1 MVYGAPYEMR
11 NDVILTK
18 LLTFCSSLRIKR
30 NTFSR
35 HPNID
40 TGVRFI
46 FTQEI
51 KKPIPSSILID
62 NLKLGIKYEN
72 QPKTI
77 QKCFL
82 CGGASHLAKDCPKP
96 HCVPDPIPAAQ
107 KPKPAV
113 GKTSSQTYAD
123 KVRGGNTSLS
133 EIAIESPKEF
143 HTKPDPKPK
152 SNLIESLGI
161 GDRTE
166 ALMAEI
172 QQIRNEY
179 EEQNIAEPERATSTP
194 VRDIDIE
201 LPPGWDELNIDD
213 YDRSREEIDLRT
225 AAESLQR
232 SINRA
237 SETLNQSTNTTFKTP
252 AKTSTK
258 RPITSPFED
267 NQEKK
272 NRIEDPRKTN
282 QRSISRDRTVGS
294 RDSRVSRCDAVQ
306 VSGKSRKMN
315 YIARV
320 DLLDGNEYEGVSG
333 TRVIIFLTFSVSLT
347 WVQVCLLGL
356 VAVAISSRSKAGEIN
371 PKDVMDAVSKVC
383 ADNVTNLQPPNK
395 DTKPKRKRSSTD
407 VPKTDVVGQSVE
419 TPRKVHTAEHQW
431 FERT

>member
-18 LLTFCSSLRIKR
+18 LQAFCTSLRIKR

-40 TGVRFI
+40 TGVRFV

-62 NLKLGIKYEN
+62 NHKLGIKYEN

-82 CGGASHLAKDCPKP
+82 CGGESHLAKDCPKP
-96 HCVPDPIPAAQ
+96 PRVPDPMPAAQ
-107 KPKPAV
+107 KQKSAV
-113 GKTSSQTYAD
+113 GKKNSQTYAD
-123 KVRGGNTSLS
+123 KVRGSNTSLS
-133 EIAIESPKEF
+133 EIAIESSQEF
-143 HTKPDPKPK
+143 SSKPEPKPK
-152 SNLIESLGI
+152 SNLTESLGI

-179 EEQNIAEPERATSTP
+179 EDQITAEPERATSTP
-194 VRDIDIE
+194 VPDIDVE
-201 LPPGWDELNIDD
+201 LPSGWDELNIDD

-237 SETLNQSTNTTFKTP
+237 SETLSQSTGNNTTFKTP

-267 NQEKK
+267 NLEKK
-272 NRIEDPRKTN
+272 NRIEDPRKTT

-294 RDSRVSRCDAVQ
+294 QDSRVSRYDAGKVQ
-306 VSGKSRKMN
+306 KDRQRSS
-315 YIARV
+315 
-320 DLLDGNEYEGVSG
+320 SH
-333 TRVIIFLTFSVSLT
+333 
-347 WVQVCLLGL
+347 
-356 VAVAISSRSKAGEIN
+356 SRSVKN
-371 PKDVMDAVSKVC
+371 
-383 ADNVTNLQPPNK
+383 
-395 DTKPKRKRSSTD
+395 
-407 VPKTDVVGQSVE
+407 
-419 TPRKVHTAEHQW
+419 
-431 FERT
+431 

>member
-1 MVYGAPYEMR
+1 MSGALHEMLGVPVQFEVPQIGEMQQPYH
-11 NDVILTK
+11 VALGGGLSTALG
-18 LLTFCSSLRIKR
+18 LLLSQPH
-30 NTFSR
+30 SR
-35 HPNID
+35 QHAW
-40 TGVRFI
+40 
-46 FTQEI
+46 
-51 KKPIPSSILID
+51 S
-62 NLKLGIKYEN
+62 
-72 QPKTI
+72 
-77 QKCFL
+77 
-82 CGGASHLAKDCPKP
+82 AKDCPKP

-294 RDSRVSRCDAVQ
+294 RDSRVSRCVAGKVQ
-306 VSGKSRKMN
+306 
-315 YIARV
+315 
-320 DLLDGNEYEGVSG
+320 
-333 TRVIIFLTFSVSLT
+333 
-347 WVQVCLLGL
+347 
-356 VAVAISSRSKAGEIN
+356 
-371 PKDVMDAVSKVC
+371 KDR
-383 ADNVTNLQPPNK
+383 Q
-395 DTKPKRKRSSTD
+395 RSS
-407 VPKTDVVGQSVE
+407 SHN
-419 TPRKVHTAEHQW
+419 RK
-431 FERT
+431 